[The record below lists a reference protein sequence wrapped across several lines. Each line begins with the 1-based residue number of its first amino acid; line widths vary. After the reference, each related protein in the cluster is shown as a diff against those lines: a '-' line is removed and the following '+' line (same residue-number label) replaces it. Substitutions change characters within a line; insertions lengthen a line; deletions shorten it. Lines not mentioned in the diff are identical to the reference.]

1 MKKIPDNAKKVFEGI
16 IFDVYHWEQEM
27 FDGTTSTFEIVKR
40 IGSVTTLAVVDN
52 KIVVNIE
59 EQPTESS
66 FLTLPGGRIDR
77 GESAIDSAKRELM
90 EETGLESDDW
100 VNWFEIDASDMIKI
114 EWLTSYFIA
123 KNCKK
128 TSEVRFDK
136 GEKIET
142 KYITLEELI
151 EMRHDLRNRISGLKD
166 VLEKAANSEEEKQ
179 KLKELLGIT
188 T

>member
-16 IFDVYHWEQEM
+16 IFDVYHWDQEM
-27 FDGTTSTFEIVKR
+27 FDGSTETFEAVKR

-52 KIVVNIE
+52 KIVLNIE
-59 EQPTESS
+59 EQPNEAS
-66 FLTLPGGRIDR
+66 FITFPGGRIDR
-77 GESAIDSAKRELM
+77 GETSIDSAKRELM
-90 EETGLESDDW
+90 EETGLESSDW
-100 VNWFEIDASDMIKI
+100 INWFEIDGSDMIKI

-128 TSEVRFDK
+128 TGEVKFDK

-151 EMRHDLRNRISGLKD
+151 ETRHNLRNRVAGLKD
-166 VLEKAANSEEEKQ
+166 LLEKSANSEEEKQ
-179 KLKELLGIT
+179 KLTELLGIT